1 MQQPCLTTSNNLH
14 PCTYLDTYE
23 DCKGSVCAKPHKGRW
38 KTYWENRLH
47 GDTFYSFFTNRMLV
61 DGKKRKSNGREVR
74 KMKDFKNEQHLIV
87 AIIWA

>member
-1 MQQPCLTTSNNLH
+1 M
-14 PCTYLDTYE
+14 
-23 DCKGSVCAKPHKGRW
+23 KSVKEVCVPMSLERIAKPHKGRW

-61 DGKKRKSNGREVR
+61 DGKKRKSDGREVR